1 MTFYHSLKLLDN
13 FDIDPVS
20 HVDSRY
26 NEILIEFKEGTYRK
40 KSVKKR
46 NRKYVYEHIVFTIAH
61 KDLEYP
67 DFLVFC
73 DTEFDYYYVVRREKL
88 ADVMKNRA
96 FERYTNVTLKCVQQ
110 ICEACLDSISSLK
123 DFLRVIKK

>member
-1 MTFYHSLKLLDN
+1 MTFYHSLKLLEN

-26 NEILIEFKEGTYRK
+26 NEILIEFKEGNFREKKVKTNQRVYTYR
-40 KSVKKR
+40 
-46 NRKYVYEHIVFTIAH
+46 HLVFTVAH
-61 KDLEYP
+61 KDLKYP
-67 DFLVFC
+67 CFIVFC

-88 ADVMKNRA
+88 ADVMKNRV

-110 ICEACLDSISSLK
+110 ICEARLDSISSLK